1 MRDLLREEPLWGEE
15 EGGERKREVSLRDD
29 VLEVFEHGYEFH
41 NKSMLILSRPNLP
54 LNL

>member
-41 NKSMLILSRPNLP
+41 NKSDLP